1 MNHSYSVEN
10 QKSQPEQLG
19 KKKSNQIEKEEVK
32 LSIFADDKTLKAP
45 PETIRNDKYNKVEG
59 YKTNIQKPV
68 AFLYTKKELTEK
80 LRKQSHLQSQQ
91 K

>member
-1 MNHSYSVEN
+1 MHHSYSAED

-19 KKKSNQIEKEEVK
+19 KKKSNQIGKEEVK

-45 PETIRNDKYNKVEG
+45 PQTIRNNKYNKVEG

>member
-1 MNHSYSVEN
+1 MHHSYSEEDW
-10 QKSQPEQLG
+10 KSQPEQLG
-19 KKKSNQIEKEEVK
+19 KEKSNQIGKEEVK

-45 PETIRNDKYNKVEG
+45 PDTIRNNKYNKVEG
-59 YKTNIQKPV
+59 YKPNIQKP
-68 AFLYTKKELTEK
+68 ATFLYTTKELTEK

>member
-1 MNHSYSVEN
+1 M
-10 QKSQPEQLG
+10 
-19 KKKSNQIEKEEVK
+19 
-32 LSIFADDKTLKAP
+32 SIFADDKTLKAP
-45 PETIRNDKYNKVEG
+45 PQTIRNNKYNKVEG

-91 K
+91 KWKKNAWG